1 MQRREER
8 EEQCDIY
15 VINVCEQRGYAGATL
30 KE

>member
-8 EEQCDIY
+8 EEQCEIY
-15 VINVCEQRGYAGATL
+15 VKNVCEQRGKAGATL